1 MGSATQSFAFYI
13 ICSLALPPAA
23 ELLAFLWLYNTCNVR
38 SEKNI
43 RKKEREIN
51 PKPPRRRRLRCPLPL
66 LPAAPSRRQTSS
78 QFLLSPP
85 PVIAAPAAA
94 RRINVAPPFPR
105 PCSLVLS
112 SRHCRCRRC
121 RSTTKSEGNA
131 PAAVHRTF
139 SRYVYHGNGYIG
151 NHPSIAGLPHYI
163 RYGIPSAR
171 LKVEGADVLRVHQ
184 APQSDRE
191 AFLEWWTCEKERAV
205 RDRVILVVVI

>member
-85 PVIAAPAAA
+85 PVVAAPAAA

-121 RSTTKSEGNA
+121 RRCCRRRSLSLL
-131 PAAVHRTF
+131 PSPLLLSSSSSSPRPPRPPLPPPPITF
-139 SRYVYHGNGYIG
+139 STRS
-151 NHPSIAGLPHYI
+151 P
-163 RYGIPSAR
+163 
-171 LKVEGADVLRVHQ
+171 
-184 APQSDRE
+184 
-191 AFLEWWTCEKERAV
+191 
-205 RDRVILVVVI
+205 